1 MTQSK
6 RAFRL
11 ETVLQLAR
19 EKTEQA
25 SREVGR
31 LQHHREAADQQLAT
45 LANYRNNYRAQLQAT
60 GGAGVD
66 VARLRNHAAFIDR
79 LGLAEQQQR
88 GTVQALDR
96 RLADTRAAWLERQ
109 RYEQSLD
116 VLKARHHAAQ
126 RMEQQ
131 RREQRENDEHA
142 MKLHRAA
149 HANDSSK
156 AATAASSTTSFE
168 ADH

>member
-1 MTQSK
+1 MTQSTHT
-6 RAFRL
+6 FRL
-11 ETVLQLAR
+11 ETVLQLAH
-19 EKTEQA
+19 EKTEEA

-31 LQHHREAADQQLAT
+31 LQHHREAADQQLST
-45 LANYRNNYRAQLQAT
+45 LTTYRNTYRAQLQAS

-116 VLKARHHAAQ
+116 VLKARHEAAQ
-126 RMEQQ
+126 RRVQQ

-142 MKLHRAA
+142 SKLHRAA
-149 HANDSSK
+149 RAAAAAQATSS
-156 AATAASSTTSFE
+156 E
-168 ADH
+168 VDH